1 MSVKF
6 LAIAMICCASVACSG
21 ETNPPPQA
29 RNPQVEVATS
39 MGNLTVELWPEKAPL
54 TVDNFLKLV
63 DDGFYIGT
71 VFHRVIPNFMIQ
83 AGGYDVE
90 LAYREPPRT
99 VVNESANGA
108 PNARWT
114 IAMARHA
121 DPDSAD
127 SQFFINVNDNVHL
140 DATPGK
146 PGYTVFGI
154 LIAGHEVAE
163 DIELTD
169 TGPVGGKI
177 SVPLEPVVILSTRRL
192 SAVESE

>member
-1 MSVKF
+1 M
-6 LAIAMICCASVACSG
+6 
-21 ETNPPPQA
+21 
-29 RNPQVEVATS
+29 
-39 MGNLTVELWPEKAPL
+39 
-54 TVDNFLKLV
+54 
-63 DDGFYIGT
+63 
-71 VFHRVIPNFMIQ
+71 
-83 AGGYDVE
+83 
-90 LAYREPPRT
+90 
-99 VVNESANGA
+99 VNESANGA

-169 TGPVGGKI
+169 TGPRGRQDQR
-177 SVPLEPVVILSTRRL
+177 PLGVRRHTLDSTPQRRRIG
-192 SAVESE
+192 VDCY

>member
-1 MSVKF
+1 MNRTF
-6 LAIAMICCASVACSG
+6 LIAALVFCASSACSG
-21 ETNPPPQA
+21 EPNAPPETG
-29 RNPQVEVATS
+29 NPQVEIATS
-39 MGNLTVELWPEKAPL
+39 MGALTVELWPEKAPL

-63 DDGFYIGT
+63 DDGFYDGT
-71 VFHRVIPNFMIQ
+71 IFHRVIPNFMIQ
-83 AGGYDVE
+83 AGGYDVD

-108 PNARWT
+108 QNARWT

-140 DATPGK
+140 DATPEK
-146 PGYTVFGI
+146 PGYTVFGT
-154 LIAGHEVAE
+154 LIAGHEIAE

-169 TGPVGGKI
+169 TGPVGDKI
-177 SVPLEPVVILSTRRL
+177 SVPLEPVLILSTRRV
-192 SAVESE
+192 SAVESG

>member
-1 MSVKF
+1 MNRTF
-6 LAIAMICCASVACSG
+6 LIAALVCCASSACSEEPTAPP
-21 ETNPPPQA
+21 ETG
-29 RNPQVEVATS
+29 NPQVEIATS
-39 MGNLTVELWPEKAPL
+39 MGTLTVELWPEKAPL

-63 DDGFYIGT
+63 DDGFYDGT
-71 VFHRVIPNFMIQ
+71 IFHRVIPNFMIQ
-83 AGGYDVE
+83 AGGYDVD

-121 DPDSAD
+121 DPNSAD

-140 DATPGK
+140 DATPDK
-146 PGYTVFGI
+146 PGYTVFGT
-154 LIAGHEVAE
+154 LIAGHEIAE

-169 TGPVGGKI
+169 TGPVGDKI
-177 SVPLEPVVILSTRRL
+177 SVPLEPVLILSTRRV
-192 SAVESE
+192 SAVESG

>member
-1 MSVKF
+1 MNRT
-6 LAIAMICCASVACSG
+6 LLIAALVCCAASACSG
-21 ETNPPPQA
+21 EPNASPETG
-29 RNPQVEVATS
+29 NPQVEIATS
-39 MGNLTVELWPEKAPL
+39 MGTLTVELWPEKAPL

-63 DDGFYIGT
+63 NDGFYDGT
-71 VFHRVIPNFMIQ
+71 IFHRVIPNFMIQ
-83 AGGYDVE
+83 AGGYDVD

-140 DATPGK
+140 DATPDK
-146 PGYTVFGI
+146 PGYTVFGT
-154 LIAGHEVAE
+154 LIAGHEIAE

-169 TGPVGGKI
+169 TGPVGDKI
-177 SVPLEPVVILSTRRL
+177 SVPLEPVLILSTRRV
-192 SAVESE
+192 SAVESG

>member
-1 MSVKF
+1 MNRTF
-6 LAIAMICCASVACSG
+6 LMAALVCCASSACSG
-21 ETNPPPQA
+21 EPVAPPETTKPK
-29 RNPQVEVATS
+29 VEIATS
-39 MGNLTVELWPEKAPL
+39 MGTLTVELWPEKAPL

-63 DDGFYIGT
+63 DDGFYDGT
-71 VFHRVIPNFMIQ
+71 IFHRVIPNFMIQ
-83 AGGYDVE
+83 AGGYDVD

-99 VVNESANGA
+99 VVNESGNGA

-140 DATPGK
+140 DATPDK
-146 PGYTVFGI
+146 PGYTVFGT
-154 LIAGHEVAE
+154 LIGGHEIAE

-169 TGPVGGKI
+169 TGPVGDKI
-177 SVPLEPVVILSTRRL
+177 SVPLEPVLILSTRRV
-192 SAVESE
+192 SAVESG

>member
-1 MSVKF
+1 MNRT
-6 LAIAMICCASVACSG
+6 LLIAALVCCASSACSEEPNAPP
-21 ETNPPPQA
+21 ETG
-29 RNPQVEVATS
+29 NPQVEIATS
-39 MGNLTVELWPEKAPL
+39 MGTMTVELWPEKAPL

-63 DDGFYIGT
+63 DDGFYDGT

-83 AGGYDVE
+83 AGGYDVD

-127 SQFFINVNDNVHL
+127 SQFFINVNDNAHL
-140 DATPGK
+140 DATPDK
-146 PGYTVFGI
+146 PGYTVFGT
-154 LIAGHEVAE
+154 LIAGYEIAE
-163 DIELTD
+163 DIELTE
-169 TGPVGGKI
+169 TGPVGDKI
-177 SVPLEPVVILSTRRL
+177 SVPLEPVVILSTRRV
-192 SAVESE
+192 SAVESG

>member
-1 MSVKF
+1 MNRTF
-6 LAIAMICCASVACSG
+6 LIAALVCCASSACSEEPNAPL
-21 ETNPPPQA
+21 ETG
-29 RNPQVEVATS
+29 NPQVEIATS
-39 MGNLTVELWPEKAPL
+39 MGTLTVELWPEKAPL

-63 DDGFYIGT
+63 DDGFYDGT
-71 VFHRVIPNFMIQ
+71 IFHRVIPNFMIQ
-83 AGGYDVE
+83 AGGYDVD

-140 DATPGK
+140 DATPDK
-146 PGYTVFGI
+146 PGYTVFGT
-154 LIAGHEVAE
+154 LIAGHEIAE

-169 TGPVGGKI
+169 TGPVGDKI
-177 SVPLEPVVILSTRRL
+177 SVPLEPVLILSTRRV
-192 SAVESE
+192 SAVESG

>member
-1 MSVKF
+1 MTVKF
-6 LAIAMICCASVACSG
+6 LATAMICCASAACSG
-21 ETNPPPQA
+21 ESYAPAETG
-29 RNPQVEVATS
+29 NPQVEIATS
-39 MGNLTVELWPEKAPL
+39 MGNLTVELWPGKAPL

-63 DDGFYIGT
+63 DDGFYVGT

-83 AGGYDVE
+83 AGGYDVD
-90 LAYREPPRT
+90 LAYRDPPRT

-127 SQFFINVNDNVHL
+127 SQFFINVADNVHL

-146 PGYTVFGI
+146 PGYTVFGT

-169 TGPVGGKI
+169 TGPVGDKI
-177 SVPLEPVVILSTRRL
+177 SVPLEPVVIISTRRV

>member
-1 MSVKF
+1 
-6 LAIAMICCASVACSG
+6 MITIK
-21 ETNPPPQA
+21 TNHGDI
-29 RNPQVEVATS
+29 QVTLFED
-39 MGNLTVELWPEKAPL
+39 KAPI
-54 TVDNFLKLV
+54 TCENFRQYIE
-63 DDGFYIGT
+63 DGFFDNTI
-71 VFHRVIPNFMIQ
+71 FHRVIPNFMIQ
-83 AGGYDVE
+83 AGGYDVD
-90 LAYREPPRT
+90 LGYREPPRT
-99 VVNESANGA
+99 VMNESADGL

-146 PGYTVFGI
+146 PGYTVFGT

-169 TGPVGGKI
+169 TGAVGDKI
-177 SVPLEPVVILSTRRL
+177 SVPLEPVVILSTRRV

>member
-1 MSVKF
+1 MNRTF
-6 LAIAMICCASVACSG
+6 LIAALVCCASSACSEEPNAPP
-21 ETNPPPQA
+21 ETG
-29 RNPQVEVATS
+29 NPQVEIATS
-39 MGNLTVELWPEKAPL
+39 MGTLTVELWPEKAPL

-63 DDGFYIGT
+63 DDGFYDGT
-71 VFHRVIPNFMIQ
+71 IFHRVIPNFMIQ
-83 AGGYDVE
+83 AGGYDVD

-140 DATPGK
+140 DATPDK
-146 PGYTVFGI
+146 PGYTVFGT
-154 LIAGHEVAE
+154 LIAGHEIAE

-169 TGPVGGKI
+169 TGPVGDKI
-177 SVPLEPVVILSTRRL
+177 SVPLEPVLILSTRRV
-192 SAVESE
+192 SAVESG

>member
-1 MSVKF
+1 MIRTS
-6 LAIAMICCASVACSG
+6 LAIAMVCCASVACSG
-21 ETNPPPQA
+21 ESNAPTETG
-29 RNPQVEVATS
+29 NPQVEIATS

-63 DDGFYIGT
+63 DDGFYVGT

-90 LAYREPPRT
+90 LAYRDPPRT

-146 PGYTVFGI
+146 PGYTVFGT

-169 TGPVGGKI
+169 TGPVGDKI
-177 SVPLEPVVILSTRRL
+177 SVPLEPVVILSTRRV